1 MKTNYSQSFAISLK
15 GHDAFQIYVVI
26 CEDDKFVYLSDGKHR
41 KVSNPKKKKKK
52 HIKCFYANKI
62 SEYISEETPIT
73 DGRLRRA
80 IRSFKSDNEKLICE
94 VSEILTPNAER
105 RNYSG

>member
-15 GHDAFQIYVVI
+15 GHDKGTVYVIVS
-26 CEDDKFVYLSDGKHR
+26 EENDFVYLSDGKHR
-41 KVSNPKKKKKK
+41 KVSNPKKKKKR
-52 HIKCFYANKI
+52 HIKCLGANKI

-80 IRSFKSDNEKLICE
+80 IRSFMADNESLFTE
-94 VSEILTPNAER
+94 SEKDALCREEE
-105 RNYSG
+105 